1 MLSSSSSSANQ
12 PLRSVSAPNLYAG
25 STVSRRIERQAAPVV
40 SSALPRESLID
51 WIYNDSHFHPTQ
63 YTQQGRSPDSLIADM
78 DTLGIQYTTLM
89 PIPTNVLSSQPEPG
103 WSPCSGR
110 HHCGPSYYL
119 PPRMLLTRTLSE
131 EDMAEARQATELYM
145 NTGVDSTTAW
155 RYQKLKA
162 GQRMRLDP
170 MITGLHLGDMHS
182 STYLL
187 EKLHQHPGVFT
198 GVGEITVHKEAVE
211 ELFAGDRQANL
222 DGNVAPLMKLLETCG
237 PIGMPVVLHCDVDV
251 RGADPLETPVY
262 LEGIR
267 RLLSDPSAA
276 GTTIIWAHAGGLG
289 RFVNAPTGHLQAL
302 RAMLADSRFRH
313 VHIDLSWSLVA
324 ARLVENKQTL
334 LEWIQLIN
342 DYPSRFLY
350 GSDALAPMDG
360 ERWNQTYA
368 KYQALMDGL
377 TPACRQLVS
386 MGNYERVFVA
396 ARRKVRAFERYL
408 LPGIIADL
416 GKPFVALPVVQGMVA
431 SSNAG
436 SAATAVPLYRQQL
449 LQSPEKVR
457 Q

>member
-1 MLSSSSSSANQ
+1 MFSSSSSSANQ
-12 PLRSVSAPNLYAG
+12 PLRSVSAPNLNAG
-25 STVSRRIERQAAPVV
+25 STVSRRIEQQAAPVV

-78 DTLGIQYTTLM
+78 DRLGIQYTTLM

-119 PPRMLLTRTLSE
+119 PPRMLLTRTLSG

-162 GQRMRLDP
+162 GQKKRLDP

-251 RGADPLETPVY
+251 PGADPLETPVY

-289 RFVNAPTGHLQAL
+289 RFVNAPTGHLHAL
-302 RAMLADSRFRH
+302 RAMLADSRFSH
-313 VHIDLSWSLVA
+313 VHIDLSWSVVA
-324 ARLVENKQTL
+324 ERLVENRQTL

-431 SSNAG
+431 SSNTG